1 MVNATPAHVLV
12 LFEDSRRGAAALR
25 HAAELAAGADA
36 RLTVVSVA
44 VIESEDTGCCDTRSV
59 YWNGVVRELAARDLD
74 RARSLIGAD
83 AVAEFKLVM
92 ERSVAG
98 ALALEAQRSRAD
110 MIVVPAAR
118 GIHPWSR
125 SRRARQV
132 QRRATDAVVVATL
145 G

>member
-1 MVNATPAHVLV
+1 MPEHILV
-12 LFEDSRRGAAALR
+12 LCEDSLRGAAAIQQ
-25 HAAELAAGADA
+25 AAELAARADA
-36 RLTVVSVA
+36 RLTVVAVA
-44 VIESEDTGCCDTRSV
+44 VTEPEDTGCCDTRSV

-132 QRRATDAVVVATL
+132 QRRATDAVVVAAL

>member
-36 RLTVVSVA
+36 RLIVVAVA

-59 YWNGVVRELAARDLD
+59 YWNGVVRELAAKDLD
-74 RARSLIGAD
+74 RARSLLGEGTVAD
-83 AVAEFKLVM
+83 FRLVI
-92 ERSVAG
+92 ERSVAA
-98 ALALEAQRSRAD
+98 ALALEAQRSGAD
-110 MIVVPAAR
+110 MIVVPSTR

-132 QRRATDAVVVATL
+132 QRRATEAVVVAAL
-145 G
+145 